1 MTKQIAKVIAIFCND
16 DELKEE
22 CLTGMW
28 NNKRGLPDSHLS
40 VKAKAL
46 THNYLTL

>member
-1 MTKQIAKVIAIFCND
+1 MTKQIAKVIAIFLMN

-28 NNKRGLPDSHLS
+28 NNKRDLPDSHLS

>member
-1 MTKQIAKVIAIFCND
+1 MQKWLLFFVMN

>member
-1 MTKQIAKVIAIFCND
+1 MN

-28 NNKRGLPDSHLS
+28 NNKRGLPDSPLS